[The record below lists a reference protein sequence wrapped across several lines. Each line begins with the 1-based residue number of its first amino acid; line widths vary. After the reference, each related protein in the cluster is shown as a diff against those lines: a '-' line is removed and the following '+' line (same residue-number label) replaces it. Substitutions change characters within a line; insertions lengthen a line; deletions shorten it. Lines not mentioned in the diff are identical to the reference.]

1 MDKSF
6 EKKVT
11 SIIAPLTHK
20 SYELFKQ
27 KCYSEGYSMQKAI
40 QMLVDQYT
48 NDKLVIKN

>member
-1 MDKSF
+1 MDKPF

-11 SIIAPLTHK
+11 SLIVPLTHK

-27 KCYSEGYSMQKAI
+27 KCYGEGYSMQKAI

-48 NDKLVIKN
+48 NDKLIIKD